1 MKLILAALS
10 SLALCALII
19 TGCGGGSGTSA
30 ATATSWAA
38 LGITS
43 ASSQT
48 TLSWTKLTA
57 KAVGTSTYNIYWST
71 SPNVTKKT
79 GNKIAS
85 VVSPYIHT
93 GLTNDVMYYYVVTEV
108 NSNVESPESHE
119 IATMPKAQTP
129 PVPYG
134 ITVTPSNASVQ
145 IKIDRTGAV
154 ATTRF
159 NLYWSTTPGMVNP
172 TKLVNAFGTA
182 TSFQHSALVNGT
194 TYYYAVTAE
203 GPDGESLLSKTVA
216 ATPLADIQAVNYQ
229 AGVTPA
235 RIAAP
240 NAITATA
247 ANQLVTLTWNVPAK
261 QLPTT
266 YDPAATPT
274 QSPVISAF
282 YVYWA
287 VSFISDTSKANKI
300 RIPTGG
306 TLKLPMTFAHN
317 TSLTN
322 NTPYYYIIT
331 SVADTDANG
340 NPLMTTNGT
349 SLTFESP
356 ISSQIMVTPA
366 AKVPATLTGI
376 SAIAGTQLIVLGW
389 TKSTVSNVTY
399 TVYASTMAPANP
411 EDLVTPANRL
421 ATTATNAYTHSG
433 LQPGITYYYA
443 VTATSEAESAPSP
456 VVAVNLW

>member
-1 MKLILAALS
+1 MKLMLAVLS
-10 SLALCALII
+10 SLALCTLII
-19 TGCGGGSGTSA
+19 TGCGGGGTSA
-30 ATATSWAA
+30 SSTTSWAT

-57 KAVGTSTYNIYWST
+57 KAAGTSTYNLYWST
-71 SPNVTKKT
+71 SPGVTKKT
-79 GNKIAS
+79 GNKIAG
-85 VVSPYIHT
+85 VVSPYTHT
-93 GLTNDVMYYYVVTEV
+93 GLANDVMYYYVVTEV
-108 NSNVESPESHE
+108 NSNVESPESHG
-119 IATMPKAQTP
+119 IATTPKAQPP

-159 NLYWSTTPGMVNP
+159 NLYWSTSPAMANP
-172 TKLVNAFGTA
+172 VRLANAFGTA
-182 TSFQHSALVNGT
+182 TTFQHSALTNGT
-194 TYYYAVTAE
+194 TYYYAVAAE
-203 GPDGESLLSKTVA
+203 GLDGESQLSKTVA

-229 AGVTPA
+229 AGAYPA

-247 ANQLVTLTWNVPAK
+247 ANQLVTLIWNVPAK
-261 QLPTT
+261 QLPTI

-274 QSPVISAF
+274 QTPVVSAF

-287 VSFISDTSKANKI
+287 TSFISDASKANKI

-317 TSLTN
+317 TSLAN
-322 NTPYYYIIT
+322 NTPYYYVIT

-349 SLTFESP
+349 PLTFESP
-356 ISSQIMVTPA
+356 ISSQVMVTPA
-366 AKVPATLTGI
+366 AKSPAALTGL
-376 SAIAGTQLIVLGW
+376 SAIAGTQSITIGW

-399 TVYASTMAPANP
+399 TVYASNTAPANP
-411 EDLVTPANRL
+411 EDLITSANRL
-421 ATTATNAYTHSG
+421 ATTTTNAYTHSG
-433 LQPGITYYYA
+433 LQTGITYYYA
-443 VTATSEAESAPSP
+443 VTATSEAESAASP